1 MTNVEITSKP
11 KGQSLPSQKFLKP
24 PTEAD
29 RRTEDALVRLG
40 QRVSHARRVRNW
52 TQTELAGLADM
63 GLSTVVA
70 IESGKAGVGMRNF
83 LRVLDALGM
92 LDHFDSVLDPAR
104 DEMLVQHG
112 IDSLPKRAKANRR
125 RR

>member
-1 MTNVEITSKP
+1 MEK
-11 KGQSLPSQKFLKP
+11 
-24 PTEAD
+24 
-29 RRTEDALVRLG
+29 ALEGLG

-52 TQTELAGLADM
+52 TQTELALLAEL
-63 GLSTVVA
+63 GLSTIVA
-70 IESGKAGVGMRNF
+70 IESGKAGVGMGNF

-92 LDHFDSVLDPAR
+92 LDQFDAVLDPAR

-125 RR
+125 R

>member
-1 MTNVEITSKP
+1 M
-11 KGQSLPSQKFLKP
+11 
-24 PTEAD
+24 
-29 RRTEDALVRLG
+29 
-40 QRVSHARRVRNW
+40 SHARRVRNW

-70 IESGKAGVGMRNF
+70 IESGKTGVGMGKF
-83 LRVLDALGM
+83 LQVLNALGM

>member
-11 KGQSLPSQKFLKP
+11 KGQSLPSQKFQKP

-29 RRTEDALVRLG
+29 RRTEDVLVRLG

-92 LDHFDSVLDPAR
+92 LDHFDAVLDPAR

>member
-1 MTNVEITSKP
+1 MAN
-11 KGQSLPSQKFLKP
+11 
-24 PTEAD
+24 
-29 RRTEDALVRLG
+29 ALEVLG
-40 QRVSHARRVRNW
+40 LRVSHARRVRNW
-52 TQTELAGLADM
+52 TQTELAGLADL

-70 IESGKAGVGMRNF
+70 IEAGKAGVGMGNF

-92 LDHFDSVLDPAR
+92 LDQFDEVLDPAR

-125 RR
+125 RK